1 MVKLTKTRNLLA
13 KEDLLHQGDVP
24 RPRAVASTAVKM
36 ISKRISLHPHKESPL
51 AKPADPSR
59 KEEVRSPLAK
69 PADPNRKVIVRSPL
83 AKSADPSR
91 KEDVR
96 SVLAKPVDPSRKR
109 DVRSPDRSKSLG
121 FRKSDLR
128 ATTKE
133 NKIRRPHQSEDFLP
147 EALSRSGAAG
157 VAEF

>member
-59 KEEVRSPLAK
+59 KE
-69 PADPNRKVIVRSPL
+69 
-83 AKSADPSR
+83 
-91 KEDVR
+91 DVR

-109 DVRSPDRSKSLG
+109 DVRSPDRSQSLG

-128 ATTKE
+128 ATTNE
-133 NKIRRPHQSEDFLP
+133 NKIQRPHQSEDFLP